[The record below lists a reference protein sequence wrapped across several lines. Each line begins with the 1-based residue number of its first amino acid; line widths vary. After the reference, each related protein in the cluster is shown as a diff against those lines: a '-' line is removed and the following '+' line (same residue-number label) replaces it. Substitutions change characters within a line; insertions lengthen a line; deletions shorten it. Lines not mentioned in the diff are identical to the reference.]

1 MRMNLSSLRL
11 DLHKRDSVVK
21 NLNDV
26 EESHLSWGHRFAD
39 KIVGVLGSWKFLVVQ
54 SILLV
59 CWFVIN
65 IVAYFSHWDP
75 YPFILLNLFLSLES
89 AYSAPLIMMSQNKQS
104 DRDRIEA
111 HLDYLINKKAEEEIA
126 NVIKQ
131 LEIQNKAIEELKSLL
146 ESKLLIN

>member
-59 CWFVIN
+59 CWFIIN

>member
-1 MRMNLSSLRL
+1 MNLSSLRL

>member
-1 MRMNLSSLRL
+1 MNLSSLRL

-59 CWFVIN
+59 CWFIIN